1 MKAIQA
7 TGKINAQGQLS
18 LDRPIEGTSSSSVR
32 VIILFAETE
41 ADTNEFWKSISEYQQ
56 RTLMSAEQLE
66 KGLKQVLAEA
76 GYDSKE
82 KIIDLVQDVKREIA
96 EERQQKQDWIE

>member
-7 TGKINAQGQLS
+7 TGKIDAEGKLS
-18 LDRPIEGTSSSSVR
+18 LDHPIEGTLPSSVR

-41 ADTNEFWKSISEYQQ
+41 ADTDEFWESVGKYQQ
-56 RTLMSAEQLE
+56 RTLMSAKQLE
-66 KGLKQVLAEA
+66 KELKQVLTEA

-82 KIIDLVQDVKREIA
+82 KIIDLVQEVKREIA
-96 EERQQKQDWIE
+96 AERQQHHDG